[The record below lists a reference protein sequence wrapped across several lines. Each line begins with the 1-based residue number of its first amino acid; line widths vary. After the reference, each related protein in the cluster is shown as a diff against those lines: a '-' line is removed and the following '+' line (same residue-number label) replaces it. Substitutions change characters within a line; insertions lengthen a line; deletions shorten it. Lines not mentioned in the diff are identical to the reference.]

1 MAPRRSSLA
10 GAGDPPG
17 PAGVEREWQ
26 FDAVHLAPMQRW
38 LGRLEGGPIHL
49 VPGRTRSHVDV
60 YYDTA
65 DLRIHRAGRTLRI
78 RRTGRNAEA
87 TLKARGGQDE
97 GLRQRAELTEAL
109 AVPDPT
115 ALIQS
120 DGEVGRRVRDI
131 AGRRPLRR
139 LFEVRTHRQVYLLQ
153 LEGTQTGEVAM
164 DRTVIG
170 LDGVTEP
177 ARLRRV
183 EVEVGDP
190 SRPEIQGFVDRMR
203 RECGLQPAGLSK
215 YEAGFLACG
224 LEVPAPRDLGPTTVD
239 PEGSVGALVFAV
251 LRRHFADALAHEP
264 GTRLGDDPEELHDM
278 RVAVRRLRA
287 LMGIFS
293 DVVPV
298 RRVRLQDELRW
309 LAGLLGAVRDLDVQI
324 EQTRRWDAE
333 REPGDFG
340 ALGAL
345 VAIREQQRILARRE
359 LIEGLAPRRY
369 DRLVEGFASL
379 LRRGPLRRVPA
390 SVAPALAAV
399 PDVVRARYREVR
411 EGGRSLEP
419 GSPPP
424 AFHKLRIRC
433 KKLRYALEAV
443 TDLYGQP
450 ARDVIRR
457 LVVLQDVLGEHQ
469 DAQVAIERLRTLAST
484 PDLALP
490 PEAVFAM
497 GEMAEWY
504 AHHAVELRRSF
515 GKPFGRL
522 PKRWKRLRTAM
533 AARSHAAAASRQVVP
548 RVRLAPVPPPVVPEV
563 SDGSSAA
570 PVEPATIPA
579 AEPPVP
585 GS

>member
-203 RECGLQPAGLSK
+203 R
-215 YEAGFLACG
+215 
-224 LEVPAPRDLGPTTVD
+224 
-239 PEGSVGALVFAV
+239 
-251 LRRHFADALAHEP
+251 
-264 GTRLGDDPEELHDM
+264 
-278 RVAVRRLRA
+278 
-287 LMGIFS
+287 
-293 DVVPV
+293 
-298 RRVRLQDELRW
+298 
-309 LAGLLGAVRDLDVQI
+309 
-324 EQTRRWDAE
+324 
-333 REPGDFG
+333 
-340 ALGAL
+340 
-345 VAIREQQRILARRE
+345 
-359 LIEGLAPRRY
+359 
-369 DRLVEGFASL
+369 
-379 LRRGPLRRVPA
+379 
-390 SVAPALAAV
+390 
-399 PDVVRARYREVR
+399 
-411 EGGRSLEP
+411 
-419 GSPPP
+419 
-424 AFHKLRIRC
+424 
-433 KKLRYALEAV
+433 
-443 TDLYGQP
+443 
-450 ARDVIRR
+450 
-457 LVVLQDVLGEHQ
+457 
-469 DAQVAIERLRTLAST
+469 
-484 PDLALP
+484 
-490 PEAVFAM
+490 
-497 GEMAEWY
+497 
-504 AHHAVELRRSF
+504 
-515 GKPFGRL
+515 
-522 PKRWKRLRTAM
+522 
-533 AARSHAAAASRQVVP
+533 
-548 RVRLAPVPPPVVPEV
+548 
-563 SDGSSAA
+563 
-570 PVEPATIPA
+570 
-579 AEPPVP
+579 
-585 GS
+585 

>member
-10 GAGDPPG
+10 GAGDPAG

-26 FDAVHLAPMQRW
+26 FDAVHLAPVQRW
-38 LGRLEGGPIHL
+38 LVRLEGGPVSL
-49 VPGRTRSHVDV
+49 VPGRARTHADT
-60 YYDTA
+60 YFDTA
-65 DLRIHRAGRTLRI
+65 DLRIHQAGRTLRI

-87 TLKARGGQDE
+87 TLKARGRQED

-139 LFEVRTHRQVYLLQ
+139 LFEVRTRRQVYLLQ

-170 LDGVTEP
+170 LAGVTEP

-190 SRPEIQGFVDRMR
+190 SRPEIQEFVARLR

-224 LEVPAPRDLGPTTVD
+224 LEAPSQRDLGPTLVD
-239 PEGSVGALVFAV
+239 PEASVGQLVFAV

-287 LMGIFS
+287 LTGIFP
-293 DVVPV
+293 DVLPV
-298 RRVRLQDELRW
+298 RGVRLRGELRW

-340 ALGAL
+340 ASGAL
-345 VAIREQQRILARRE
+345 VAILEQQRILARRR
-359 LIEGLAPRRY
+359 LIDGLDSHRY
-369 DRLVEGFASL
+369 DRLVEGFASF
-379 LRRGPLRRVPA
+379 LRGGPLRRVPA
-390 SVAPALAAV
+390 SAAPAV
-399 PDVVRARYREVR
+399 VGIPDVVRAKYHKVR
-411 EGGRSLEP
+411 KAGRHLAL
-419 GSPPP
+419 GSPPA
-424 AFHKLRIRC
+424 AFHELRIRC
-433 KKLRYALEAV
+433 KKLRYTLEAV

-457 LVVLQDVLGEHQ
+457 LVVLQDGLGEHQ

-484 PDLALP
+484 PDQALP

-497 GEMAEWY
+497 GEMAERY
-504 AHHAVELRRSF
+504 AHRAVELRGSF
-515 GKPFGRL
+515 AKPFGRL

-533 AARSHAAAASRQVVP
+533 AARSRAAAASRQMVP
-548 RVRLAPVPPPVVPEV
+548 RVRLAPVPPPVVSEV
-563 SDGSSAA
+563 SDGSPAA
-570 PVEPATIPA
+570 PVESATIPA